1 MAGASN
7 QNPGNQNSNAE
18 QPTQDSTH
26 DSQAQGSNN
35 QNPGNQNPN
44 AEQPNQDPTQDPQAQ
59 GSNNQNSGTEDPS
72 DRDSKIK
79 DKDLCGRIKDL
90 WRQRLRP
97 LFSLL
102 FGVLWLAPAVALLV
116 LNFKG
121 HIVGAGLGCKGSGCR
136 IDPFSTNQVAQA
148 QKLDK
153 RNHNI
158 LGVLLIVAKA
168 LEVWFTLI
176 AASLVYNIAIRL
188 AKKERLPMRMLTMY
202 IEFPGIDYLKQIFGN
217 LSSRTSPGIPL
228 SNCLKF
234 WILIFVAALCLVINL
249 MGTATGVLILPTLQW
264 MNINR
269 QNSIVFGELQSSS
282 APSSASI
289 SPFCT
294 TDMLAAGNYSCT
306 YYPYGKTLDELV
318 ANAVSSN
325 QQADY
330 RHTFPLPSVSQEAAL
345 TFTFNL
351 SESTS
356 TIWVP
361 SRQLIR
367 DFSVDLGNYYSST
380 FSNQYS
386 QTYPDSAR
394 FNQSLQVQL
403 QRKGPAIGI
412 MNDCVLGEPTVFN
425 VSTNK
430 EVHCFPMTR
439 DVKCIR
445 WGSGWGVNVSLA
457 HFTILDGPPDNRDL
471 VVDVYATQQAAYLS
485 VDSCFNDGS
494 CDWNSVFST
503 TPIPNNRN
511 ISSSQLSFVYS
522 MQNTTLPKGLCNTAS
537 YLSFANYILNP
548 SQVDNI
554 LNLVQLEIIDGSP
567 SGPPNYNISAI
578 ANIHSDW
585 LLMAWSADHYNP
597 VPPARPAASTI
608 ITAFQ
613 FWAAPNSSAE
623 SAENFNSIH
632 QYTVLQAL
640 SLIPYTTN
648 TANNPDESK
657 VSTLNSGAA
666 VQLWKYDLGARTPK
680 LGVAIIIIG
689 CVCVLLRTAFYVD
702 FPESRMSPTEV
713 VIAALI
719 NKRMNH
725 GVDPET
731 GDPVNVT
738 TKSPIYKHFSWYP
751 HHNNAI
757 EFNYPSSL
765 TGNPVAGNSSQSA
778 GATPAGS

>member
-1 MAGASN
+1 MADASN
-7 QNPGNQNSNAE
+7 QNSGNQNSNAE
-18 QPTQDSTH
+18 QP
-26 DSQAQGSNN
+26 
-35 QNPGNQNPN
+35 
-44 AEQPNQDPTQDPQAQ
+44 Q
-59 GSNNQNSGTEDPS
+59 GSNNQNSEAEYPS
-72 DRDSKIK
+72 NQGSKTK
-79 DKDLCGRIKDL
+79 DKDF
-90 WRQRLRP
+90 WRQGLYP
-97 LFSLL
+97 LFSLC
-102 FGVLWLAPAVALLV
+102 FGVLWLAPAVTLLV

-121 HIVGAGLGCKGSGCR
+121 YVVGAGLGCQGSGCR

-158 LGVLLIVAKA
+158 LGVLQIVAKA

-188 AKKERLPMRMLTMY
+188 AKNERLPMRMLTMY
-202 IEFPGIDYLKQIFGN
+202 IEFPGIDYLQEIFGN
-217 LSSRTSPGIPL
+217 LSSSISLRSL
-228 SNCLKF
+228 CDLKI
-234 WILIFVAALCLVINL
+234 WILIFVAALCLVANL
-249 MGTATGVLILPTLQW
+249 MGTATAILVLPTLQW
-264 MNINR
+264 VNINQ

-289 SPFCT
+289 SPPCT

-306 YYPYGKTLDELV
+306 YDLYGKALDELV
-318 ANAVSSN
+318 ANAISSN
-325 QQADY
+325 QQAAY
-330 RHTFPLPSVSQEAAL
+330 RNTLSLPAVLQEAAL

-351 SESTS
+351 SEFSS

-361 SRQLIR
+361 SRQLMR
-367 DFSVDLGNYYSST
+367 DFSVDLENYYSST
-380 FSNQYS
+380 FSNEDS
-386 QTYPDSAR
+386 KTYPDSAR
-394 FNQSLQVQL
+394 FNQSLQVLL
-403 QRKGPAIGI
+403 QRKGPAIG
-412 MNDCVLGEPTVFN
+412 MSNDCVLGEPTVFN
-425 VSTNK
+425 VSTDK
-430 EVHCFPMTR
+430 EVHCFPMTG

-445 WGSGWGVNVSLA
+445 WGSGWGGNASLA
-457 HFTILDGPPDNRDL
+457 QFTILDGPPYNRDL

-522 MQNTTLPKGLCNTAS
+522 MRNTSLPKGLCNTAS

-548 SQVDNI
+548 SQLDNI

-567 SGPPNYNISAI
+567 SGPPDYNISAI

-640 SLIPYTTN
+640 SLIPYTNN

-657 VSTLNSGAA
+657 ASTLNSGAA
-666 VQLWKYDLGARTPK
+666 VQLWKYDLSARTPK
-680 LGVAIIIIG
+680 LGVVVIIIG
-689 CVCVLLRTAFYVD
+689 CVCVLLRTAFYVES
-702 FPESRMSPTEV
+702 PESRMSPTEV

-731 GDPVNVT
+731 GYPVNVT
-738 TKSPIYKHFSWYP
+738 
-751 HHNNAI
+751 HHNNTI
-757 EFNYPSSL
+757 EFNYPGSL
-765 TGNPVAGNSSQSA
+765 TGNPVAGNSSQSV
-778 GATPAGS
+778 GATPAGP